1 MSGIR
6 GEELSQ
12 KALHYSVFWPQVILR
27 AAKIASFPVKFAWR
41 QVRSALRRQPAATA
55 ENTAK
60 STWLGD
66 YAQLCDTLPL
76 HRKSRPMA
84 VHILTPQGKFTIW
97 RRRTPRALAICL
109 GRPHL
114 VSRVDFSIEVL
125 QK

>member
-27 AAKIASFPVKFAWR
+27 AAKIASFPVKFPVSREFAWR
-41 QVRSALRRQPAATA
+41 QVRSALRRQPAAAA

-60 STWLGD
+60 STRLGG

-84 VHILTPQGKFTIW
+84 VHIL
-97 RRRTPRALAICL
+97 RRKANLIFGGAE
-109 GRPHL
+109 RPARL
-114 VSRVDFSIEVL
+114 PFVWAARI
-125 QK
+125 

>member
-12 KALHYSVFWPQVILR
+12 RALHYSVFWPQVILR
-27 AAKIASFPVKFAWR
+27 AAKIAGFPVKFAWR

-84 VHILTPQGKFTIW
+84 VHIL
-97 RRRTPRALAICL
+97 RRKANLLFGGAE
-109 GRPHL
+109 RPARL
-114 VSRVDFSIEVL
+114 PFVWAARI
-125 QK
+125 